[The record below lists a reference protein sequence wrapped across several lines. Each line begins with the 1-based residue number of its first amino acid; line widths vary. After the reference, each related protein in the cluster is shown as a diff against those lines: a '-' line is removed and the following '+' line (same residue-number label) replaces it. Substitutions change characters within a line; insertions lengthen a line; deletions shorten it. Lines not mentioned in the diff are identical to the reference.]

1 MIKMINKEQIVFQ
14 SEVVVDD
21 EINIGR
27 NLVEAQAT
35 SKKDFRELKKEIS
48 INFSK
53 DRLKRAIASA
63 KLMILGAT
71 RDLVENLKL
80 SELSLLTGKKIDENE
95 ELINLRLEFIQ
106 QRITIE
112 EFKEKYK
119 FILGKVPK
127 TDLEKFLAHL
137 KSMEDKVMD
146 IEFPEEERENIKS
159 KINLILGCIE

>member
-1 MIKMINKEQIVFQ
+1 MINKEQIVFQ

-35 SKKDFRELKKEIS
+35 SKRDFRELKKEVS

-53 DRLKRAIASA
+53 DRLKRAMASA

-80 SELSLLTGKKIDENE
+80 SELSLLTGKKIDDNE

-119 FILGKVPK
+119 LILGKVPK

>member
-1 MIKMINKEQIVFQ
+1 MISKEQIISQ
-14 SEVVVDD
+14 SGIVVDD

-27 NLVEAQAT
+27 SLIEAQAIN
-35 SKKDFRELKKEIS
+35 KKDFRELKREIS

-53 DRLKRAIASA
+53 DRLKRAMSSA
-63 KLMILGAT
+63 KLIALGAT

-80 SELSLLTGKKIDENE
+80 SELSLLTGKKIEENQS
-95 ELINLRLEFIQ
+95 LVNLRLEFIQ

-112 EFKEKYK
+112 EFKEKYNL
-119 FILGKVPK
+119 ILGKLPK

-146 IEFPEEERENIKS
+146 IVFPDEEKENIKE
-159 KINLILGCIE
+159 KINSILGCIE

>member
-1 MIKMINKEQIVFQ
+1 MINKEQIVFQ

-35 SKKDFRELKKEIS
+35 SKKDFRELKKEVS

-53 DRLKRAIASA
+53 DRLKRAMASA

-95 ELINLRLEFIQ
+95 EFINLRLEFIQ

-119 FILGKVPK
+119 LILGKVPK

>member
-1 MIKMINKEQIVFQ
+1 MINKEQIVFQ

-35 SKKDFRELKKEIS
+35 SKKDFRELKKEVS

-53 DRLKRAIASA
+53 DRLKRAMASA

-80 SELSLLTGKKIDENE
+80 SELSLLTGKKIDDNE

-119 FILGKVPK
+119 LILGKVPK

>member
-1 MIKMINKEQIVFQ
+1 MINKEQIVFQ

-35 SKKDFRELKKEIS
+35 SKKDFRELKKEVS

-53 DRLKRAIASA
+53 DRLKRAMASA

-80 SELSLLTGKKIDENE
+80 SELSLLTGKKIDDNE

-119 FILGKVPK
+119 LILGKVPK

-146 IEFPEEERENIKS
+146 IEFPEEEKENIKS

>member
-1 MIKMINKEQIVFQ
+1 MINKEQIVFQ

-35 SKKDFRELKKEIS
+35 SKRDFRELKKEVS

-53 DRLKRAIASA
+53 DRLKRAMASA

-112 EFKEKYK
+112 EFKKKYK
-119 FILGKVPK
+119 LILGKVPK

-146 IEFPEEERENIKS
+146 IEFPEEEKENIKS

>member
-1 MIKMINKEQIVFQ
+1 MINKEQIVFQ

-27 NLVEAQAT
+27 NLIEAQAT
-35 SKKDFRELKKEIS
+35 SKRDFRELKKEIS

-53 DRLKRAIASA
+53 DRLKRAMASA

-119 FILGKVPK
+119 LILGKVPK

>member
-1 MIKMINKEQIVFQ
+1 MINKEQIVFQ

-21 EINIGR
+21 EISIGR

-48 INFSK
+48 VNFSK
-53 DRLKRAIASA
+53 DRLKRAMASA

-119 FILGKVPK
+119 LILGKIPK

>member
-1 MIKMINKEQIVFQ
+1 MINKEQIVFQ

-21 EINIGR
+21 EISIGR

-53 DRLKRAIASA
+53 DRLKRAMASA